1 MEYGYSD
8 YFNMLSYAQHCCIK
22 LGVKHAIPI
31 TEEHEVVPSSD
42 FKLTPESKNFN
53 ISMSTAF
60 YYVTQDTLKKVKTSE
75 TSFIISLYHPADSL
89 LCTKAKS
96 WS

>member
-1 MEYGYSD
+1 
-8 YFNMLSYAQHCCIK
+8 MLNTVASN

-31 TEEHEVVPSSD
+31 TEHEVVPPSD
-42 FKLTPESKNFN
+42 FKLTSESKNFN

-60 YYVTQDTLKKVKTSE
+60 YYVTQDTLKQKVKTSE
-75 TSFIISLYHPADSL
+75 TSFIISLYHTADSL
-89 LCTKAKS
+89 LCTRAKS